1 MTTDLQTEILTV
13 PEAAAARRSIR
24 SFRQEPIPREDLERI
39 LDVVRRAPSAFN
51 AQPWRFVV
59 VSDPAL
65 KATLGEAASGQR
77 QVTAAPAVIV
87 LYTDMRDVLA
97 GVEDVVHPG
106 VPADRRAATADGF
119 RRLWTGKPD
128 AEREQW
134 GAGQGY
140 IALGYLLLAAAS
152 FGYGTSPMLGF
163 DPNKVKQ
170 ALGLPAHVAVPAM
183 VAIGRPDEEGFTHHR
198 HPLDRIVTWR

>member
-198 HPLDRIVTWR
+198 HSLDRIVTWR